1 MAKDQKRFDVLVPLA
16 NRATFEAICQMYW
29 IGAVGVGW
37 TGEHL
42 NTLYKQQND
51 PPAWA
56 GARGAVEGAN
66 DDSLLQWQAEME
78 AQWVLAQDFTA
89 FRFDR
94 GYGRCI
100 WAMDG
105 SASVEN
111 PIGQPDVQAIKTSVF
126 GTPLPTPFDPEEEET
141 VIVLALLEDV

>member
-16 NRATFEAICQMYW
+16 NRATFEAICQEWW
-29 IGAVGVGW
+29 IGAVDVGW

-42 NTLYKQQND
+42 NRLYKQQND

-56 GARGAVEGAN
+56 GARGSVEGAN
-66 DDSLLQWQAEME
+66 DDSLLQWQSEME
-78 AQWVLAQDFTA
+78 AQWALAQNFTA
-89 FRFDR
+89 FRFKQ
-94 GYGRCI
+94 GYSFAV

-105 SASVEN
+105 SATEEN
-111 PIGQPDVQAIKTSVF
+111 PLSPPDVRAIKTSIF
-126 GTPLPTPFDPEEEET
+126 GTPLPTPFDPDEEET